1 MPAHEPNPLREARV
15 GFYML
20 SIVLSVSAVLIVLC
34 NIDWNS
40 RTRYRLA
47 FRVSQ
52 DVTGV
57 QPGTPVTLGGIQWG
71 KVLSVDPGEIPA
83 QGSATAALQGPA
95 SASRGT
101 LVTFEIDSRIDLF
114 DNAKIAR
121 ASSMLGGDVQL
132 VILETGL
139 DHSVEQRG
147 VPTMTRE
154 ELPEGSVLIASSPAG
169 GAVALLGSRLAARV
183 SMLPD
188 HIDELRQTIEKR
200 MMPDIRAQSAPLQAN
215 FLATRDMIVKDRET
229 WSSPMDQASA
239 SMKRLQARLAAD
251 SVIARDIEQGWTR
264 AKPIYDAM
272 ASDLAMLKQRIDD
285 DVEPRATR
293 LWEQATE
300 EWKRVQRLGGQI
312 DAAGRGAYATYG
324 EFMADNSLMGGQ
336 ISRAFDDLLGLLLKA
351 LVGKPGEDGMAR
363 LQRYEAASR
372 LVLCTDELRRAN
384 DALQQLADSVQ
395 PVDADMAKRIREDAA
410 KAVVHFRAAVERLA
424 APTQQP

>member
-1 MPAHEPNPLREARV
+1 MPAHESNPAREARV
-15 GFYML
+15 GFITL
-20 SIVLSVSAVLIVLC
+20 SIVLSVATVLILLC
-34 NIDWNS
+34 NIEWS
-40 RTRYRLA
+40 LRTRYRLA

-83 QGSATAALQGPA
+83 QGSPTAALQGPIG
-95 SASRGT
+95 ASRGT

-114 DNAKIAR
+114 DGAKIAR
-121 ASSMLGGDVQL
+121 TSSMLGGDVQL
-132 VILETGL
+132 IILETGL
-139 DHSVEQRG
+139 ERAIEQRG

-188 HIDELRQTIEKR
+188 QIDELRQTIEKR

-215 FLATRDMIVKDRET
+215 FLATRDMVVKDRET
-229 WSSPMDQASA
+229 WGSPMDQASA
-239 SMKRLQARLAAD
+239 SIKRLQARLAAD
-251 SVIARDIEQGWTR
+251 SGIVHDIDQGWAR
-264 AKPIYDAM
+264 ARPIYDALISNM
-272 ASDLAMLKQRIDD
+272 ATLKQRIDD

-293 LWEQATE
+293 LWEQATD
-300 EWKRVQRLGGQI
+300 EWKRVQKLGSQI
-312 DAAGRGAYATYG
+312 DAAGRGAYDTYG

-336 ISRAFDDLLGLLLKA
+336 ISRSFDDLLGTLLKA

-363 LQRYEAASR
+363 LRRYEAASR
-372 LVLCTDELRRAN
+372 LAVCTDELRRAN
-384 DALQQLADSVQ
+384 DALQQLADSAQ
-395 PVDADMAKRIREDAA
+395 PVDPELAKRIREDAA
-410 KAVVHFRAAVERLA
+410 KAVVQFRSAVERLA
-424 APTQQP
+424 APMQQP

>member
-15 GFYML
+15 GFYTL
-20 SIVLSVSAVLIVLC
+20 SIVLSVATVLIVLC
-34 NIDWNS
+34 NIEWSS

-71 KVLSVDPGEIPA
+71 KVLSIDPGEIPA

-101 LVTFEIDSRIDLF
+101 LVTFEIDSRIDLY

-121 ASSMLGGDVQL
+121 TSSMLGGDVQL
-132 VILETGL
+132 VVLETGL
-139 DHSVEQRG
+139 EHSVEQRG
-147 VPTMTRE
+147 LPTMTRE

-188 HIDELRQTIEKR
+188 QIDDLRRTIESR
-200 MMPDIRAQSAPLQAN
+200 IAPDIRAKSVPLKAD
-215 FLATRDMIVKDRET
+215 FLATRDMIVKDRDT

-239 SMKRLQARLAAD
+239 SIKRLQARLAAD
-251 SVIARDIEQGWTR
+251 SGIVRDIDQGWAR
-264 AKPIYDAM
+264 AKPIYDTLI
-272 ASDLAMLKQRIDD
+272 SDLTTLKRRIDD

-293 LWEQATE
+293 LWEQASD
-300 EWKRVQRLGGQI
+300 EWTRVQRLGSQV
-312 DAAGRGAYATYG
+312 DAAGRGAYAWWG

-336 ISRAFDDLLGLLLKA
+336 ISRSFDDLLGTLLKA
-351 LVGKPGEDGMAR
+351 LVGKPGESGMAR

-372 LVLCTDELRRAN
+372 LAVCTDELRRAN
-384 DALQQLADSVQ
+384 DALQQLADSAQ
-395 PVDADMAKRIREDAA
+395 PVDAELAKRIREDAA
-410 KAVVHFRAAVERLA
+410 KAVLQFRAAVERLA
-424 APTQQP
+424 APAQQP